1 MEVVKTKSA
10 LRSARASLTGQT
22 GFVPT
27 MGALHAGHMALVEA
41 ARGRCAHVVAS
52 IFVNPTQFSNAADL
66 EHYPQ
71 TLADDLD
78 KLEAAG
84 VDLVFV
90 PNAAEMYPPDADTF
104 VETPHLANILM
115 GALRPGHFRGVA
127 TVVTKLFNLVRPDMA
142 WFGAKDF
149 QQVLVIKRMV
159 ADLEMGIDIMAHPT
173 VREAD
178 GLAMSSRNL
187 RLDPDDR
194 HAAAILYQA
203 LQTAQATAAKGAS
216 ANAIM
221 DAARTVI
228 AREPRASLQSLDL
241 RDANSLQ
248 ELPAEHALSAP
259 AVCLLAA
266 EFGPVLLID
275 NMVIDPTR

>member
-52 IFVNPTQFSNAADL
+52 IFVNPTQFGNAADL

-159 ADLEMGIDIMAHPT
+159 ADLEMGIDIIAHPT

-221 DAARTVI
+221 DATRTVI

>member
-10 LRSARASLTGQT
+10 LRSARPSLKGQT

-27 MGALHAGHMALVEA
+27 MGALHAGHMSLVEA

-52 IFVNPTQFSNAADL
+52 IFVNPPQFGNAADL

-104 VETPHLANILM
+104 VETPHLANLLM

-127 TVVTKLFNLVRPDMA
+127 TVVTKLFNLVRPDIA

-159 ADLEMGIDIMAHPT
+159 ADLEMGIDIIAHPT

-221 DAARTVI
+221 DATRTVI

-241 RDANSLQ
+241 RDATSLQ

-275 NMVIDPTR
+275 NMVLDPTR

>member
-41 ARGRCAHVVAS
+41 ARDRCAHVVAS
-52 IFVNPTQFSNAADL
+52 IFVNPTQFGNAADL

-159 ADLEMGIDIMAHPT
+159 ADLEMGIDIIAHPT

>member
-52 IFVNPTQFSNAADL
+52 IFVNPTQFGNAADL

-159 ADLEMGIDIMAHPT
+159 ADLEMGIDIIAHPT

-178 GLAMSSRNL
+178 GLAMSSRNM

-221 DAARTVI
+221 EAARTVI

-275 NMVIDPTR
+275 NMVIDPRR

>member
-52 IFVNPTQFSNAADL
+52 IFVNPTQFGNAADL

-127 TVVTKLFNLVRPDMA
+127 TVVTKLFNLVRPDTA

-159 ADLEMGIDIMAHPT
+159 ADLEMGIDIIAHPT

-241 RDANSLQ
+241 RDATSLQ

>member
-10 LRSARASLTGQT
+10 LRSARASLKGQT

-41 ARGRCAHVVAS
+41 ARDRCAHVVAS
-52 IFVNPTQFSNAADL
+52 IFVNPTQFGNAADL

-159 ADLEMGIDIMAHPT
+159 ADLEMGIDIIAHPT

-241 RDANSLQ
+241 RDATSLQ

>member
-52 IFVNPTQFSNAADL
+52 IFVNPTQFGNAADL

-159 ADLEMGIDIMAHPT
+159 ADLEMGIDIIAHPT

-221 DAARTVI
+221 DATRTVI

-275 NMVIDPTR
+275 NMVLDPTR

>member
-41 ARGRCAHVVAS
+41 ARDRCAHVVAS
-52 IFVNPTQFSNAADL
+52 IFVNPTQFGNAADL

-159 ADLEMGIDIMAHPT
+159 ADLEMGIDIIAHPT

-221 DAARTVI
+221 EAARTVI

>member
-41 ARGRCAHVVAS
+41 ARDRCAHVVAS
-52 IFVNPTQFSNAADL
+52 IFVNPTQFGNAADL

-159 ADLEMGIDIMAHPT
+159 ADLEMGIDIIAHPT

-275 NMVIDPTR
+275 NMVIDPSR

>member
-27 MGALHAGHMALVEA
+27 MGALHAGHMALIDA

-52 IFVNPTQFSNAADL
+52 IFVNPTQFGNAADL

-127 TVVTKLFNLVRPDMA
+127 TVVTKLFNLVRPDIA

-159 ADLEMGIDIMAHPT
+159 ADLEMGIDIIAHPT
-173 VREAD
+173 VRDAD

-221 DAARTVI
+221 EAARMVI

-275 NMVIDPTR
+275 NMVIDPTD